1 MSDTTQAG
9 PRKFSDRSIV
19 QLTLVR
25 FREFIRQPE
34 AVFWTFV
41 FPILLAVGLGLAFRS
56 KAPERPQVGV
66 VTHRIDYRPKLGI
79 STSVDLRLPGTA
91 RIVAHLE
98 RDSAVVVHQMSD
110 SAGARA
116 LRTAKVALLVV
127 PQGDS
132 SVQYVYDPLRSES
145 ANARLIVDR
154 AIQVAA
160 GRADPVRVVERKVTE
175 RGSRYIDFVIPGL
188 LGMNLMGSGIW
199 GIGFA
204 IVDSRSKKLLK
215 RFMATPMSRAEYLMS
230 FLLSR
235 LFFLIIEV
243 VTLLGFGALVFGVP
257 LRGSLI
263 ELGLICLVS
272 ALAFGGLGLLIAS
285 RAKTV
290 EGVSGLMNLVML
302 PMWIFSGVFFSSS
315 NFPGVVQPII
325 KALPLTAVNDALRAN
340 MLEGTH
346 LAGLSLEMT
355 VILAWL
361 VVSFVAALKLFR
373 WR

>member
-1 MSDTTQAG
+1 MSDTKASAP

-56 KAPERPQVGV
+56 RPPERPRIGV
-66 VTHRIDYRPKLGI
+66 VTTDANSAQILSSLKKDSSLTAE
-79 STSVDLRLPGTA
+79 SFTSDTA
-91 RIVAHLE
+91 AEH
-98 RDSAVVVHQMSD
+98 
-110 SAGARA
+110 A
-116 LRTAKVALLVV
+116 LRTAKVAILATSDGNGGVR
-127 PQGDS
+127 
-132 SVQYVYDPLRSES
+132 YVYDPQRSES
-145 ANARLIVDR
+145 ANARLVADR
-154 AIQVAA
+154 AIQAGAGRVDPVAA
-160 GRADPVRVVERKVTE
+160 SDRKVTE

-199 GIGFA
+199 GLGFA
-204 IVDSRSKKLLK
+204 IVDSRSKRLLK

-230 FLLSR
+230 FLFSR
-235 LFFLIIEV
+235 MFFLILEV
-243 VTLLGFGALVFGVP
+243 ITLLGFGVLAFKVP
-257 LRGSLI
+257 MRGSIGSLA
-263 ELGLICLVS
+263 LICIVS
-272 ALAFGGLGLLIAS
+272 ALAFGGIGLLIAS

-290 EGVSGLMNLVML
+290 EGVSGLMNFVML

-315 NFPGVVQPII
+315 NFPNVVQPLIRI
-325 KALPLTAVNDALRAN
+325 LPLTAVNDALRAN
-340 MLEGTH
+340 MLEG
-346 LAGLSLEMT
+346 ASLGGVTTEL
-355 VILAWL
+355 VIITAWL